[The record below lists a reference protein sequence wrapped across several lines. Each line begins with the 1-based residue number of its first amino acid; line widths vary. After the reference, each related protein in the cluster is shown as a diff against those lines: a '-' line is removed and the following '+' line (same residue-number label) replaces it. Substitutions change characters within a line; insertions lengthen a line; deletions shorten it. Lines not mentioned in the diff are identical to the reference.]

1 MILIFFIYRS
11 TTLVV
16 MFSVIDWIESI
27 RLSLCFWSPH
37 YQTKVVSYLF
47 FFFFNDASSRTSD
60 ENHKNTQKA
69 GSGPDRLKGTRF
81 ISVSL

>member
-1 MILIFFIYRS
+1 MIFIFFIYRS

-60 ENHKNTQKA
+60 ENQKIHKNLALGQI
-69 GSGPDRLKGTRF
+69 D
-81 ISVSL
+81 

>member
-1 MILIFFIYRS
+1 MIFIFFIYRS

-47 FFFFNDASSRTSD
+47 FFSSLMMLVPVLQMKTTKI
-60 ENHKNTQKA
+60 HKKLALGQI
-69 GSGPDRLKGTRF
+69 D
-81 ISVSL
+81 